1 MSKLFMG
8 RLRRYV
14 LSLGLVALMSL
25 LGEFVQR
32 YLDPT
37 NLVML
42 YLLAVIIS
50 ANLWGRGPS
59 ITTAVVSVLVFDFL
73 FVPPRLT
80 FTVSDT
86 QYILTFV
93 GLLIVGI
100 VISELA
106 SKMRESVI
114 EAKSRE
120 AQTTALYN
128 LSKDLAGTLSLEK
141 ALKVILFHMKKI
153 LGYDLSIHL
162 QEGESMRSWSSRPD
176 GPEDEYN
183 KMAVKRV
190 LFGECAGGGKT
201 GELFESNICYVP
213 LQTSRKII
221 GVLSYGLPE
230 KIRELSPEKKKLL
243 DAISNQAALAIERI
257 KLLEENRQV
266 EFLREKEKLQTALL
280 SSISHDLRTPL
291 VSITGSLSSL
301 LQEKK
306 KLNPSIKQELIETAY
321 EESVRMNRL
330 VGHLLD
336 MAQIETKALKMHLWP
351 CDIREIIG
359 VSLEELKEKLN
370 AHPVRIEISKE
381 VGDVPMDF
389 FLMTKVMT
397 NVLDNAA
404 KYSPQHTPISLTA
417 RIENA
422 CLQIWVRDQ
431 GYGIAV
437 EDLERV
443 FNKFFR
449 VERSQNVQGTGLGL
463 SICRGIVELHG
474 GRIWVESTENRGTTV
489 IIEIPLNRS
498 DLKAQ

>member
-1 MSKLFMG
+1 MSNLFMD
-8 RLRRYV
+8 RRRGCV
-14 LSLGLVALMSL
+14 LSLGVVALMSL

-59 ITTAVVSVLVFDFL
+59 IVTAVVSVLVFDFL
-73 FVPPRLT
+73 FVPPRFT
-80 FTVSDT
+80 FTVADT

-106 SKMRESVI
+106 SKMRESAI
-114 EAKSRE
+114 EARSRE

-141 ALKVILFHMKKI
+141 ALQIILFHMKKT
-153 LGYDLSIHL
+153 LGCDLSIHL
-162 QEGESMRSWSSRPD
+162 QEGEFVRSWSSRPG

-183 KMAVKRV
+183 KMAVRRV
-190 LFGECAGGGKT
+190 LSGERGRGGKT
-201 GELFESNICYVP
+201 GQLSEANVCYAP
-213 LQTSRKII
+213 LRTSRKTI
-221 GVLSYGLPE
+221 GVLSYGLLE
-230 KIRELSPEKKKLL
+230 KTKELSPEKKKLL

-257 KLLEENRQV
+257 KLFEENRQI
-266 EFLREKEKLQTALL
+266 ELLHEKEKLQTALL

-336 MAQIETKALKMHLWP
+336 MAQIEAGALKVHLRP
-351 CDIREIIG
+351 CDIREVIG
-359 VSLEELKEKLN
+359 VSLEQLKEKLN
-370 AHPVRIEISKE
+370 DHPVRIEVSKE
-381 VGDVPMDF
+381 VSYVPMDF

-397 NVLDNAA
+397 NVIDNAA
-404 KYSPQHTPISLTA
+404 KYSPQHTPINLEA

-422 CLQIWVRDQ
+422 RLQIRVGDK
-431 GYGIAV
+431 GYGIPP

-463 SICRGIVELHG
+463 SICRGIAELHG
-474 GRIWVESTENRGTTV
+474 GRIWVESLENRGTTV

-498 DLKAQ
+498 DLKAP

>member
-1 MSKLFMG
+1 MSF
-8 RLRRYV
+8 
-14 LSLGLVALMSL
+14 
-25 LGEFVQR
+25 LGEFVRR

-59 ITTAVVSVLVFDFL
+59 IATAVVSVLVFDFL
-73 FVPPRLT
+73 FVPPRFT
-80 FTVSDT
+80 FTVADT

-106 SKMRESVI
+106 SKMRERAI
-114 EAKSRE
+114 EARSRE

-128 LSKDLAGTLSLEK
+128 LSKDLAGTLSLEE
-141 ALKVILFHMKKI
+141 ALRVILFHMKKI
-153 LGYDLSIHL
+153 LGCDLSIHL
-162 QEGESMRSWSSRPD
+162 QEGESVRLWSSRPG
-176 GPEDEYN
+176 GPEDEYD
-183 KMAVKRV
+183 KMAVRRV
-190 LFGECAGGGKT
+190 LFGERAGGGKT
-201 GELFESNICYVP
+201 GQFSESNVCYAP
-213 LQTSRKII
+213 LRTSRKTI

-257 KLLEENRQV
+257 KLLEENRQI
-266 EFLREKEKLQTALL
+266 ELLHEKEKLQTALL

-306 KLNPSIKQELIETAY
+306 KLNPSIEQELIETAY

-336 MAQIETKALKMHLWP
+336 MAQIEAGALKVHLRP

-359 VSLEELKEKLN
+359 VSLEELKEKLK
-370 AHPVRIEISKE
+370 AHFVRIEISKE

-389 FLMTKVMT
+389 FLMTKVMA
-397 NVLDNAA
+397 NVIDNAA
-404 KYSPQHTPISLTA
+404 KYSPQHTPIDLTA

-422 CLQIWVRDQ
+422 RLQIRVRDQ
-431 GYGIAV
+431 GYGIPR

-449 VERSQNVQGTGLGL
+449 VERSQNFQGTGLGL
-463 SICRGIVELHG
+463 SICRGIVELHD
-474 GRIWVESTENRGTTV
+474 GRIWMESIENRGTTV

-498 DLKAQ
+498 NHLEQ

>member
-1 MSKLFMG
+1 MG
-8 RLRRYV
+8 RCRGYV
-14 LSLGLVALMSL
+14 LSLALVALMSF

-59 ITTAVVSVLVFDFL
+59 IATAVVSVLVFDFL
-73 FVPPRLT
+73 FVPPRFT
-80 FTVSDT
+80 FTVADT

-93 GLLIVGI
+93 GLLVVGI

-106 SKMRESVI
+106 SKMRESAI
-114 EAKSRE
+114 EARSRE
-120 AQTTALYN
+120 AQTTALYD

-141 ALKVILFHMKKI
+141 ALEIILFHMKKT
-153 LGYDLSIHL
+153 LGCDLSIHL
-162 QEGESMRSWSSRPD
+162 QEGESVRSWSSRPG
-176 GPEDEYN
+176 GPEDDYD
-183 KMAVKRV
+183 KMMIRRV
-190 LFGECAGGGKT
+190 LFGERAGGGKT
-201 GELFESNICYVP
+201 GQLAESNVCSAP
-213 LQTSRKII
+213 LRTSRKTI
-221 GVLSYGLPE
+221 GVLSYRLPE
-230 KIRELSPEKKKLL
+230 KTRELNPEKKKLL
-243 DAISNQAALAIERI
+243 DAIANQAALAIERI
-257 KLLEENRQV
+257 KLLEENRQI
-266 EFLREKEKLQTALL
+266 ELLHEKEKLQTALL
-280 SSISHDLRTPL
+280 SSISHDLKTPL

-306 KLNPSIKQELIETAY
+306 KLNPAIKQELIETAY

-336 MAQIETKALKMHLWP
+336 MAQIEAGALKVHLRP

-359 VSLEELKEKLN
+359 VSLEELKEKLS

-381 VGDVPMDF
+381 VGDVPLDF
-389 FLMTKVMT
+389 FLMTKVMA
-397 NVLDNAA
+397 NVIDNAA
-404 KYSPQHTPISLTA
+404 KYSHPHSPIDLTA
-417 RIENA
+417 RIENDR
-422 CLQIWVRDQ
+422 LQIRVEDQ
-431 GYGIAV
+431 GYGISPQ
-437 EDLERV
+437 DLERV

-474 GRIWVESTENRGTTV
+474 GRIWVESVQNRGTTV
-489 IIEIPLNRS
+489 IIEIPLNR
-498 DLKAQ
+498 LGL